1 MKIDIVEQ
9 DKYFSRLRE
18 LQIKSRQL
26 KYDIDKLKEKEL
38 ELKKVNKE
46 IKELKQSVNPYKNWF
61 PC

>member
-18 LQIKSRQL
+18 LLIKSRQL

-46 IKELKQSVNPYKNWF
+46 IKELKQGVNPYKNWF